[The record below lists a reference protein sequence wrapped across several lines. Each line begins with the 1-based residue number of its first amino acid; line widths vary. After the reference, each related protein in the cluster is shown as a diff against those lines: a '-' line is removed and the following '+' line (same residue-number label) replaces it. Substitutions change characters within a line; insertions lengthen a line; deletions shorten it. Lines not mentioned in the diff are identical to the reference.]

1 MSSIETGTRRRP
13 QRAPAPVSALRRMAS
28 ALPAWGLITTK
39 NLQLRRRRGLM
50 IAVVVLTLGPPVV
63 ILGFRLLF
71 HALDPSKY
79 GPAGT
84 VGVFTGLLS
93 SMAEFGFIIAAAFG
107 TAAGSTDLTDGTF
120 RNLVITGRSRVALFL
135 ARIPAGLAIL
145 LPLVALGFTA
155 VCLVTTYESAPQP
168 NYVVVNNITIPPYLD
183 QAQFAHLLA
192 EHPGAQTRDAFGP
205 VPSKLPPGESE
216 AGYDYG
222 VYVSAEYQQLNP
234 PVNEMV
240 KTGLWLEL
248 MVGVGFMAG
257 LGLGALMGERTIS
270 TVLMIVLEIIV
281 TPILAV
287 FRLPYFLDGQRLIVG
302 VALSQLRPAYLDTSS
317 PQPGGGG
324 PLHSIFGG
332 VVLRIPPMPTWA
344 MISVIAGWIVGWS
357 VIGAWR
363 MSTRDT

>member
-1 MSSIETGTRRRP
+1 MSSIETGARRRP
-13 QRAPAPVSALRRMAS
+13 QISPAPVSALRGITS
-28 ALPAWGLITTK
+28 ALPVWGLITAK

-71 HALDPSKY
+71 HAVDPSKY

-93 SMAEFGFIIAAAFG
+93 SMAEFGFIIAAALG

-145 LPLVALGFTA
+145 LPLVALGFTM
-155 VCLVTTYESAPQP
+155 VCLVTAYESAPQP
-168 NYVVVNNITIPPYLD
+168 NYVVVSNVTIPPYLS
-183 QAQFAHLLA
+183 QAQFAHILA
-192 EHPGAQTRDAFGP
+192 EHHAQAREVFGP
-205 VPSKLPPGESE
+205 VPSKLPAGES
-216 AGYDYG
+216 ATGYDYG

-248 MVGVGFMAG
+248 VAGVGFIAG

-287 FRLPYFLDGQRLIVG
+287 FRLPYFLDGQRLVVG
-302 VALSQLRPAYLDTSS
+302 VALAQLRPAYLATSS
-317 PQPGGGG
+317 PQAGGGG

-363 MSTRDT
+363 MSTRDA